1 MRFRPLLLLLPVL
14 LAACAKTETPVRLDF
29 IGTTGLTSGNRTVQ
43 PSDTLTTRAYA
54 QSRDNDLQ
62 RLRITVKYEP
72 TRNPII
78 YPSPIS
84 SYDPSKTPNDD
95 ALVYLDSVL
104 RVASP
109 PTATFSGRELL
120 LPNQFVARATSGT
133 EQWQYTATDANG
145 QSTSRALRLTVR
157 SSDSARV
164 YHSYTALLRPVVPA
178 TPAAA
183 APVRDRARVF
193 LNLRTGLLLPK
204 YALINNENSLQ
215 ANQLLIDLI
224 CLIRNNTVSLH
235 APASTQDLSLSAS
248 TWPVA
253 NRRLTRLRRT
263 GLSTTDFGNANT
275 NALLATAFGNGTRF
289 TDSLSTGTLTKGQVI
304 AFRTIEDKTERTGLL
319 LVSDLVLGT
328 APTLTCTVR
337 VQK

>member
-14 LAACAKTETPVRLDF
+14 LAACAKTDTPVRLDF

-43 PSDTLTTRAYA
+43 ANDTLTTRAYA
-54 QSRDNDLQ
+54 ASRDNDLR
-62 RLRITVKYEP
+62 RLRVTVKYEP

-84 SYDPSKTPNDD
+84 SYDPTKTPNDD
-95 ALVYLDSVL
+95 ALTYLDSVL
-104 RVASP
+104 TVASP
-109 PTATFSGRELL
+109 PTATFTGRELL

-133 EQWQYTATDANG
+133 ELWQYTATDTDG
-145 QSTSRALRLTVR
+145 QSASRALRVTVR
-157 SSDSARV
+157 KADSAQV
-164 YHSYTALLRPVVPA
+164 YHSYTALLRPVVP
-178 TPAAA
+178 TSPAAP

-224 CLIRNNTVSLH
+224 CLSRSNTVSLS
-235 APASTQDLSLSAS
+235 APAASRVLTLSAG

-253 NRRLTRLRRT
+253 NRRATRLRRT
-263 GLSTTDFGNANT
+263 SLSTTEFDNVKT
-275 NALLATAFGNGTRF
+275 SALLATAFSNGTRF

-304 AFRTIEDKTERTGLL
+304 AFRTIEDNTERTGLL
-319 LVSDLVLGT
+319 LISDLVLGT

>member
-43 PSDTLTTRAYA
+43 PNDTLTTRAYA
-54 QSRDNDLQ
+54 STDPGNVLQ
-62 RLRITVKYEP
+62 RLRVTVTYEP
-72 TRNPII
+72 TRSPVI

-84 SYDPSKTPNDD
+84 SYDPDEAPKDA

-104 RVASP
+104 AVASP
-109 PTATFSGRELL
+109 PTPTFTGSELL

-133 EQWQYTATDANG
+133 ELWQYTASDARG
-145 QSTSRALRLTVR
+145 QSASRALRLTVR
-157 SSDSARV
+157 SRDSARV
-164 YHSYTALLRPVVPA
+164 YHGYSALLRPVLPA

-193 LNLRTGLLLPK
+193 LNLRTGLLLPR

-224 CLIRNNTVSLH
+224 CLARSNTVSLH
-235 APASTQDLSLSAS
+235 APASPTLQLNPG

-253 NRRLTRLRRT
+253 NRRATHLRRT
-263 GLSTTDFGNANT
+263 ALTATEFGNADN
-275 NALLATAFGNGTRF
+275 NALLAAAFDNGTRF
-289 TDSLSTGTLTKGQVI
+289 TDSLSTGTLAKNQVI
-304 AFRTIEDKTERTGLL
+304 AFRTTENNTVHSGLL
-319 LVSDLVLGT
+319 LVADLVLGT